1 MTCHCPAG
9 GDGFFGRKLV
19 CFKHWSGPTSAQDEE
34 RRTVRRGAN
43 DCTYGRHLSKW
54 TGKVSSL
61 PIWYHSVV
69 AGWLIKKN
77 GSQVAKEG
85 FEGEKE
91 ESETD
96 RVKLS
101 TMSRSA
107 VVAGWPIRK
116 WWLKE
121 RRVWGNKRNETEDTR
136 LDDVKVSTHRWWLFT
151 AMACLK
157 LGDLLNK

>member
-1 MTCHCPAG
+1 MNRESH
-9 GDGFFGRKLV
+9 F
-19 CFKHWSGPTSAQDEE
+19 
-34 RRTVRRGAN
+34 
-43 DCTYGRHLSKW
+43 
-54 TGKVSSL
+54 L

-96 RVKLS
+96 RIKLS

-116 WWLKE
+116 WWSKE
-121 RRVWGNKRNETEDTR
+121 RRV
-136 LDDVKVSTHRWWLFT
+136 
-151 AMACLK
+151 
-157 LGDLLNK
+157 